1 MSRRALLLL
10 LAGGIIIFTI
20 VLLRSR
26 LNDVPVVPAATT
38 APAPASRIVV
48 AKRDLVV
55 GSFIQG
61 LQDLDW
67 GPAPDASVPTPVAQ
81 QQPQGDANNP
91 DAPQAATPQ
100 PVSISHENYLY
111 EGAVKLTDFNGAV
124 VRRALHAGDPVPQ
137 FAIMKSG
144 EGGFMSAV
152 LEPGMRAVSIG
163 VNPTSGNAGFVSP
176 GDRIDLIVTHR
187 IKAPQLNNAS
197 ATDEFVVSE
206 TFVRNARVVAVDQ
219 MIDNPENKAILAK
232 TITVEVS
239 PRNAEAISVAAD
251 LGKISIALRSLSTP
265 DSKLSDKSSDSSA
278 HSEASDKDK
287 EAPKDANGE
296 ASHVE
301 QGYTRDSDI
310 SELLSNHKSAIG
322 TRVHVLHGDK
332 SENIDFDQDK
342 K

>member
-38 APAPASRIVV
+38 TPAQASRIVV

-67 GPAPDASVPTPVAQ
+67 GAAPDASAPALAAQQ
-81 QQPQGDANNP
+81 QQPQADNANP
-91 DAPQAATPQ
+91 DAPQPSAPQ
-100 PVSISHENYLY
+100 PVSVARENYLY

-197 ATDEFVVSE
+197 STDEFVVSE

-239 PRNAEAISVAAD
+239 PRNAEAIAVAAD

-265 DSKLSDKSSDSSA
+265 DSKLSDRSSDNSA
-278 HSEASDKDK
+278 PHEAAAGEKEGAKDTG
-287 EAPKDANGE
+287 DLTHGE
-296 ASHVE
+296 
-301 QGYTRDSDI
+301 GYTRDSDI
-310 SELLSNHKSAIG
+310 SELLSNHKSPIG
-322 TRVHVLHGDK
+322 ARVHVLHGDK